1 MPNFKNFS
9 MNYIGSKLKLL
20 KFLESSINSVVSEK
34 NYRFSDLFAGTGIVG
49 RYFKEKGHQVT
60 ANDLQYYSYVL
71 NKNYIGNHTD
81 LHFLW
86 LAEIIPEIITSE
98 LSDRKSIVLNYLENL
113 PEKKDLSIKT
123 MLQEERCEENLK
135 ECTSRMKMQW
145 SAMRFEVK

>member
-1 MPNFKNFS
+1 

-20 KFLESSINSVVSEK
+20 KFLEESINSVVSEK

-81 LHFLW
+81 LHFVGLVTDIYD
-86 LAEIIPEIITSE
+86 LICAKIYE
-98 LSDRKSIVLNYLENL
+98 RKEMVLNYLENL
-113 PEKKDLSIKT
+113 PGEKGFIYQNYAPGGTK
-123 MLQEERCEENLK
+123 
-135 ECTSRMKMQW
+135 
-145 SAMRFEVK
+145 

>member
-1 MPNFKNFS
+1 LKLNLSINFIEKLLP

-34 NYRFSDLFAGTGIVG
+34 NYRFSDLFAGTGVVG

-81 LHFLW
+81 LHFVG
-86 LAEIIPEIITSE
+86 LAKIIPDILTADISE
-98 LSDRKSIVLNYLENL
+98 RKKIVLEYLENL
-113 PEKKDLSIKT
+113 P
-123 MLQEERCEENLK
+123 
-135 ECTSRMKMQW
+135 
-145 SAMRFEVK
+145 